1 MSPEPAPKSV
11 EKGKGVASSSKGL
24 ESETTINSSDDVHM
38 KLEYALQTIEMLKK
52 RVEEAHEK
60 YDALLDVF
68 QVYIRKDY
76 DETTPQQPRK
86 EKGSNFV
93 VFFQLTNM

>member
-1 MSPEPAPKSV
+1 
-11 EKGKGVASSSKGL
+11 
-24 ESETTINSSDDVHM
+24 M

-76 DETTPQQPRK
+76 NETTPQQPRK
-86 EKGSNFV
+86 EK
-93 VFFQLTNM
+93 VFFFFKFSN

>member
-1 MSPEPAPKSV
+1 
-11 EKGKGVASSSKGL
+11 
-24 ESETTINSSDDVHM
+24 M

-76 DETTPQQPRK
+76 DETTPKKTRK
-86 EKGSNFV
+86 EMV
-93 VFFQLTNM
+93 